1 MANVKKGNLTSPL
14 EWAKHLRSYG
24 KRLFW
29 SSERKA
35 QDREI
40 TKQTESTLRSR
51 GINRKATVNE
61 AGDTVW
67 PDSES
72 PNGY

>member
-1 MANVKKGNLTSPL
+1 MANVKKGNLTPPL
-14 EWAKHLRSYG
+14 EWAKHLRYYG

-40 TKQTESTLRSR
+40 TKQVESTLKSR
-51 GINRKATVNE
+51 EINRRATLNE
-61 AGDTVW
+61 ASDTVW
-67 PDSES
+67 PDSEN
-72 PNGY
+72 PNG